1 MVAGNPRH
9 TLKFKLDIIE
19 PYMEKSLLKKQ
30 CDHKSM
36 YNLLMREVQL
46 VQEASPLLPRGNRSG
61 QLAPP
66 SLQLWRLKGQGH
78 KFQGCQKTSFFKI

>member
-1 MVAGNPRH
+1 
-9 TLKFKLDIIE
+9 
-19 PYMEKSLLKKQ
+19 MEKSLLKKQ

-36 YNLLMREVQL
+36 YNLSMREVQL